1 MGSTKVSAPSTPA
14 APTTTDSVKSY
25 VENLPA
31 MYQAELKYSP
41 LIAQQQL
48 DMISQY
54 LPQYTQL
61 QQDLQMQYAPQL
73 AEQNWQLQQQYAPL
87 YAQQQQELQQQYEP
101 GAYNAMQNLGNMMT
115 PEYLSGQ
122 GAFNVAQSPMMD
134 QLASTMTPEWLTG
147 YSAQNAPGMDAAR
160 NRVIQQSRDAW
171 ADRGLAQSGMS
182 AEDEAKM
189 VSEFEFPYALQQEQ
203 LTQNTL
209 ANRMGM
215 ASNLAN
221 NQLANQQN
229 AWSNYYNNLAQR
241 QNTALQLA
249 GRYATPTQS
258 TVSTPNVQLG
268 SYQPWS
274 AMNGYNYGQVA
285 NNMQTGYGNQS
296 NLYGSMYSTNAQMAN
311 SNPWLTAGSGILG
324 SIGGGWAGNGFKIG
338 S

>member
-1 MGSTKVSAPSTPA
+1 MSSPSVPA
-14 APTTTDSVKSY
+14 APTTTDTVASY
-25 VENLPA
+25 VKNLPA
-31 MYQAELKYSP
+31 MYAAELEWSP
-41 LIAQQQL
+41 KIAQQQL

-61 QQDLQMQYAPQL
+61 QNELQMQYAPQL
-73 AEQNWQLQQQYAPL
+73 AEQNWQLQNQYAPL
-87 YAQQQQELQQQYEP
+87 YAQQQQQLQQQYEP
-101 GAYNAMQNLGNMMT
+101 GAYNATQALGNLMT

-134 QLASTMTPEWLTG
+134 QLSSTMTPEWLTG

-160 NRVIQQSRDAW
+160 ERVVQTSRDAW
-171 ADRGLAQSGMS
+171 ADRGLLNSGMS
-182 AEDEAKM
+182 AEDEARM

-209 ANRMGM
+209 ANRMSA
-215 ASNLAN
+215 ASSLAN

-249 GRYATPTQS
+249 GRYATPTQT

-268 SYQPWS
+268 NYQPWS

-285 NNMQTGYGNQS
+285 NNMQTGYGNYS
-296 NLYGSMYSTNAQMAN
+296 NAYSSMYNTNAQMA
-311 SNPWLTAGSGILG
+311 SQGPAWLSALGGVGGSVL
-324 SIGGGWAGNGFKIG
+324 GGWAGNGFKLG